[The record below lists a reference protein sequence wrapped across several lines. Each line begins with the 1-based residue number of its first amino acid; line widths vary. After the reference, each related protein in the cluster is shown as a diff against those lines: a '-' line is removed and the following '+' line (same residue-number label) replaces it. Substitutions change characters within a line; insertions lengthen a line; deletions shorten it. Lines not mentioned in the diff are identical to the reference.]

1 MAEKKLGPDFITI
14 DGGEGGTGA
23 APLTFADHVSL
34 PFKVGF
40 KRIYT
45 LFQEVNVNNNITW
58 IGSAQLGIPD
68 RAIVAFA
75 MGCDLI
81 NIARETMLSIGCIQ
95 ARLCHTGHCPT
106 GITTHNKRLQRGL
119 DIESKSKRCTNFIKG
134 LRKEIL
140 QLSHAC
146 GYEHPCQFTG
156 NDIEFSSG
164 VNEFSTLGNI
174 LGYEKV
180 KVPFDSS
187 IN

>member
-1 MAEKKLGPDFITI
+1 MP
-14 DGGEGGTGA
+14 
-23 APLTFADHVSL
+23 P
-34 PFKVGF
+34 
-40 KRIYT
+40 
-45 LFQEVNVNNNITW
+45 
-58 IGSAQLGIPD
+58 
-68 RAIVAFA
+68 
-75 MGCDLI
+75 
-81 NIARETMLSIGCIQ
+81 ETMLSIGCIQ
-95 ARLCHTGHCPT
+95 AQQCHTGHCPT

-119 DIESKSKRCTNFIKG
+119 DIKSKSKRCTNFIKG

-146 GYEHPCQFTG
+146 GYDHPCKFTG

-164 VNEFSTLGNI
+164 VNEFTTLGNI